1 MISDFE
7 KLKLEFKNETTRVAV
22 DFFKINET
30 IGKMETKCNNDN
42 YLLNKLVN

>member
-22 DFFKINET
+22 DFFKITET